1 MLIDIFG
8 ELVYNGIMKGKEGP
22 MVMPVDRFMR
32 RRAGA
37 RYKHDD
43 EIVSCSYMKRLPRAI
58 SDEDMDLYF
67 EVEWGGDD
75 GQALSGE

>member
-1 MLIDIFG
+1 
-8 ELVYNGIMKGKEGP
+8 
-22 MVMPVDRFMR
+22 MVMPVDKFMR

-37 RYKHDD
+37 RYEHD
-43 EIVSCSYMKRLPRAI
+43 EFVSRSYMKRLPRAI